1 MESSV
6 LRKITQIT
14 SCCNYQS
21 LHGME
26 IAAVFYF
33 LNSGAKLHFY
43 SLGTICEENMQ
54 VSRGA
59 QPLWLWVSNRGEQ
72 HPCWHTIFR
81 RKV

>member
-1 MESSV
+1 
-6 LRKITQIT
+6 
-14 SCCNYQS
+14 
-21 LHGME
+21 ME

-33 LNSGAKLHFY
+33 LKSGVKLHFY
-43 SLGTICEENMQ
+43 SLGPICEENMQ

-72 HPCWHTIFR
+72 HPFWHTIFR

>member
-1 MESSV
+1 MLCPAAAEQKQAQKST
-6 LRKITQIT
+6 RYPGK
-14 SCCNYQS
+14 S
-21 LHGME
+21 LCLFYLFGQERIHRVRTGW
-26 IAAVFYF
+26 IATART
-33 LNSGAKLHFY
+33 G
-43 SLGTICEENMQ
+43 G